1 MSETEDTDVLRR
13 KARAGR
19 AGHEARVMSPA
30 RALRSALARAAE
42 TQFEL
47 ALAVSGV
54 QSEQLIQEAMLRCV
68 DEEML
73 FVVLDGP
80 QGAVG
85 AVALDQNVVAG
96 FIECQTIG
104 RVSEQAGLQRAP
116 TATDAALVAPFIDMM
131 LREMTEGL
139 GVAQGA
145 LTEGFSYG
153 ARIESKRHLQLIADA
168 GDYHV
173 MRAQLELAGGAKR
186 GELVLVLPVS
196 GARPGPAGRRRRG
209 NDNARTQSE
218 TQAGVPD
225 GETDPQAKQM
235 LGAGAL
241 MDAQAVMR
249 AVIARQRMSLSE
261 FSALKAGEVL
271 TLPLRSF
278 DGVELDAGAGSERL
292 GPCKLG
298 QFDGLRAVQL
308 RFGGRSSDGRESFE
322 GIGADME
329 RWADAPVA
337 AAAPGDGVT
346 QEGLPDL
353 SDLPGFEDFDPDAE
367 PASSRDDSGGS
378 GTDTSTDLDT
388 DLGTDPGTDPGTAPL
403 GRTG

>member
-1 MSETEDTDVLRR
+1 MSESEDIDVLRR

-42 TQFEL
+42 AQFEL

-54 QSEQLIQEAMLRCV
+54 QSEQLMQEAMLRCV
-68 DEEML
+68 DDEML

-85 AVALDQNVVAG
+85 AVALDTNVVAG

-104 RVSEQAGLQRAP
+104 TVSARKGPERAP

-131 LREMTEGL
+131 LTEMTEGL
-139 GVAQGA
+139 GAEGAA
-145 LTEGFSYG
+145 LTGGFSYG

-168 GDYHV
+168 GEYRV

-186 GELVLVLPVS
+186 GELVLVLPVAE
-196 GARPGPAGRRRRG
+196 ARPGPADSSRKRG
-209 NDNARTQSE
+209 ADAGPE
-218 TQAGVPD
+218 AQAAGAEPAAKRLL
-225 GETDPQAKQM
+225 GE
-235 LGAGAL
+235 GAL
-241 MDAQAVMR
+241 MDAGAVLR
-249 AVIARQRMSLSE
+249 AVISRQRMSLSE
-261 FSALKAGEVL
+261 FSALATGDVL
-271 TLPLRSF
+271 TLPGRAF
-278 DGVELDAGAGSERL
+278 DAVEIDAGAGSERL

-298 QFDGLRAVQL
+298 QFEGLRAVQL
-308 RFGGRSSDGRESFE
+308 RFGGRRPDGREGFE
-322 GIGADME
+322 GLMPETDEWGAP
-329 RWADAPVA
+329 PVLHGGA
-337 AAAPGDGVT
+337 ALGGEAGQD
-346 QEGLPDL
+346 GLPDL

-367 PASSRDDSGGS
+367 PDASHDASESETTDSSAESGG
-378 GTDTSTDLDT
+378 
-388 DLGTDPGTDPGTAPL
+388 APL